1 MHALSPADPP
11 PPLTLSLVQ
20 VTKVLVRNLNKII
33 DVNWYPVEEAQKS
46 NVRHRPMGIGVQGLA
61 DTFIKVSGDSL
72 LLSCSICAYG
82 PDRSW

>member
-1 MHALSPADPP
+1 
-11 PPLTLSLVQ
+11 Q

-61 DTFIKVSGDSL
+61 DTFIKV
-72 LLSCSICAYG
+72 
-82 PDRSW
+82 